1 MFYLTSHYSHHITY
15 NCHVIRWGQHI
26 WWGNYSNVYYRNVGY
41 DKVMVN
47 LEDVPDMNVG
57 DMSND

>member
-1 MFYLTSHYSHHITY
+1 MSLGG
-15 NCHVIRWGQHI
+15 GQHI

-47 LEDVPDMNVG
+47 LWDVPDMNVG